1 MSAHISAARA
11 VTAIFFQRLLKFVLL
26 VASGIMAVL
35 IALTAVLA
43 VQLSNWWW
51 LLLVII
57 VPIYLIAIGLGIG
70 LYALSNRL
78 MPRKLTSDERTRI
91 TDFTSKVSGL
101 VETAKTPYPL
111 VAVLVAKDVLRG
123 KRSRFLE
130 ENVLSSRS
138 IKSDFQDIQEL
149 FK

>member
-11 VTAIFFQRLLKFVLL
+11 VTAIFFQGLLKFAMLL
-26 VASGIMAVL
+26 ATGIFTLLM
-35 IALTAVLA
+35 ILTAVLA
-43 VQLSNWWW
+43 LQISNWWW
-51 LLLVII
+51 LLLII
-57 VPIYLIAIGLGIG
+57 FLPVYFIAIGLGFVF
-70 LYALSNRL
+70 YALSNKL
-78 MPRKLTSDERTRI
+78 LPRTLTKAERTRI

-130 ENVLSSRS
+130 ENILSSRS
-138 IKSDFQDIQEL
+138 IKSNYEDIQKL
-149 FK
+149 FS

>member
-11 VTAIFFQRLLKFVLL
+11 VTAIFFQGLLKFALL
-26 VASGIMAVL
+26 LATSILIVL
-35 IALTAVLA
+35 IILTAVLA
-43 VQLSNWWW
+43 TQISNWWW
-51 LLLVII
+51 LLLIFF
-57 VPIYLIAIGLGIG
+57 VPVYLIAIGLGFG

-78 MPRKLTSDERTRI
+78 LPRKLTKEERSRI
-91 TDFTSKVSGL
+91 SDFTSKVSGL

-130 ENVLSSRS
+130 ENILSSQS
-138 IKSDFQDIQEL
+138 IKSDYAEIQKL
-149 FK
+149 F